1 MTRALAVPAV
11 ILALAAGCAR
21 QPRPV
26 TVPAAPKP
34 GVAALRID
42 LAAIFH
48 PPAFANAVF
57 GVEVRSLRSGEVL
70 FAQNAGTLLMPASN
84 MKVITA
90 AVGAE
95 RLGWAHTFETRL
107 VSAASVDA
115 AGVLQGDLVIVGAG
129 DPSLGGRPGDTAAV
143 FDAWTAQLRA
153 RGVTRIAGRIIGDD
167 NVMDDNGLGRGWAWD
182 DLGSGYATPSGA
194 ASFAENV
201 VTLTFVP
208 GAEPGAPVA
217 VTARP
222 AGHGLTIVNG
232 VTTAPAGAE
241 TTIDAGRLPGS
252 SMLTLRGR
260 VAIGRT
266 DVTRVVSV
274 DNPTAFT
281 AGVVKAAFVERGLIV
296 DGEAVDIDDLQPPPV
311 TSGAATLASW
321 TSPPMAEILKVLLKV
336 SQNFYAEAVLAAA
349 GATGADGARTIEAG
363 RAVVRETLAAW
374 GVPDTQYI
382 QADGSGLSRYN
393 YLAPAAL
400 VRVLTRMYEDPR
412 HRGPFA
418 EALPVAGVD
427 GTLEARMARTPAQGN
442 ARAKT
447 GSIANARALSGYVTS
462 ADGEPIVFSMIANNF
477 SVPAAEANAVIDRA
491 VARLAAFRR

>member
-1 MTRALAVPAV
+1 MRRALAVPAIV
-11 ILALAAGCAR
+11 LALAAGCAR

-26 TVPAAPKP
+26 TTPAAPKP
-34 GVAALRID
+34 GVAALRAD

-48 PPAFANAVF
+48 PPAFANAIV
-57 GVEVRSLRSGEVL
+57 GVEVRSLRSGDVL
-70 FAQNAGTLLMPASN
+70 YTQNAGTLLMPASN

-107 VSAASVDA
+107 VSSAPID

-129 DPSLGGRPGDTAAV
+129 DPSLGGRPGDAAVV
-143 FDAWTAQLRA
+143 FDAWAAQLRA

-167 NVMDDNGLGRGWAWD
+167 NLMDDNGLGRGWAWD
-182 DLGSGYATPSGA
+182 DLGAGYATPSGA

-201 VTLTFVP
+201 VTLSFAP
-208 GAEPGAPVA
+208 GAEPGSPVA
-217 VTARP
+217 ITARP
-222 AGHGLTIVNG
+222 AGHGLTIVNT
-232 VTTAPAGAE
+232 VTTGPAGSE
-241 TTIDAGRLPGS
+241 TTLDARRLPGS
-252 SMLTLRGR
+252 SALAVRGR
-260 VAIGRT
+260 VALGRT

-274 DNPTAFT
+274 DNPTVFT
-281 AGVVKAAFVERGLIV
+281 AGVVKAAFVERGIGV
-296 DGEAVDIDDLQPPPV
+296 DGDAVDIDDLQPPPAN
-311 TSGAATLASW
+311 SGAATLASW

-336 SQNFYAEAVLAAA
+336 SQNFYAEAVLAAV
-349 GATGADGARTIEAG
+349 GATGKDGARTIEAG
-363 RAVVRETLAAW
+363 RAVVRETLTAW

-393 YLAPAAL
+393 YIAPAAL

-412 HRGPFA
+412 HRAPFA

-427 GTLEARMARTPAQGN
+427 GTLETRMAKTPAQGN

-462 ADGEPIVFSMIANNF
+462 AEGEPIVFSMIANNF

-491 VARLAAFRR
+491 VARLAAFRRR